1 MKCNVCGAE
10 VKEGS
15 RFCYYCGSR
24 LADQTAPAADV
35 SAASEAYQAALAA
48 NAAAAAAEAEAAD
61 AAAEAVTATASAAPS
76 GFSAADEGYQAA
88 ILAAAKAG
96 HDTPAVPLPVISS
109 APIGVAA
116 PASEATAPAAEAA
129 AAPAADAADAA
140 KAYHES
146 VAAAQAKAAQMWGD
160 EVPAQTAAPA
170 AAAVAPAAA
179 AAAEAAAPAAEAA
192 APAVE
197 AAAPAA
203 EAAAPAAEAVNAA
216 APVVEEQKGPRFFD
230 DDVAPIVSTGHWLLT
245 LILLTLIP
253 IAVSV
258 AAGIACSLLFT
269 DSNTIALIVS
279 AALFVTTLIMM
290 FIWAFNRRT
299 NPSKRNFF
307 RAYLI
312 YTAIMIAV
320 SIILTIVLLAVAM
333 PYINQ
338 ITQDLP
344 DMMKLFGNL

>member
-116 PASEATAPAAEAA
+116 PAAEATAPAAEAA

-192 APAVE
+192 APAV
-197 AAAPAA
+197 

>member
-116 PASEATAPAAEAA
+116 PAAEATAPAAEAA
-129 AAPAADAADAA
+129 AAPATDAADAA

-160 EVPAQTAAPA
+160 EAPAQTAAPA

-197 AAAPAA
+197 AAAPAV
-203 EAAAPAAEAVNAA
+203 EAVNAA
-216 APVVEEQKGPRFFD
+216 APVAEEQKGPRFFD

>member
-203 EAAAPAAEAVNAA
+203 EAVNAA